1 MQRLGT
7 HGTLAAAAVRG
18 LWRDCYS
25 DAVRGGGRSPT
36 AAAAARGQGATA
48 RLLQQRR
55 EHDRSKPAAEYFY
68 GHCH

>member
-7 HGTLAAAAVRG
+7 HGTPAAAAVRG

-25 DAVRGGGRSPT
+25 DDVWGGGRSPT
-36 AAAAARGQGATA
+36 AAAAARGAGAAT

-55 EHDRSKPAAEYFY
+55 EHDRSRPAAEYFY
-68 GHCH
+68 GYCH